1 MLVEYLQKKKERLQK
16 LKETGDSRYIF
27 QNELDKA
34 CFQYYM
40 AFGDFKD
47 LARRAASDKKYCT
60 SILPKVLNMMDIKEV
75 LLQWFINILVKIF

>member
-47 LARRAASDKKYCT
+47 LTREQ
-60 SILPKVLNMMDIKEV
+60 LLIKNIA
-75 LLQWFINILVKIF
+75 LQYSQKS

>member
-1 MLVEYLQKKKERLQK
+1 MLVEHLQKKKERLQK

-34 CFQYYM
+34 CLQYYM

-47 LARRAASDKKYCT
+47 LTREQLLIKNIALQYCQK
-60 SILPKVLNMMDIKEV
+60 S
-75 LLQWFINILVKIF
+75 

>member
-1 MLVEYLQKKKERLQK
+1 MLVEHLQKKKERLQK

-47 LARRAASDKKYCT
+47 LTREQLLIKNIALQYCQK
-60 SILPKVLNMMDIKEV
+60 S
-75 LLQWFINILVKIF
+75 

>member
-1 MLVEYLQKKKERLQK
+1 MLVEHLQKKKERLQE

-47 LARRAASDKKYCT
+47 LTREQLLIKNIALQYCQK
-60 SILPKVLNMMDIKEV
+60 S
-75 LLQWFINILVKIF
+75 

>member
-47 LARRAASDKKYCT
+47 LTREQLLIKNIALQYCQK
-60 SILPKVLNMMDIKEV
+60 S
-75 LLQWFINILVKIF
+75 